1 MATYS
6 LDIVTPQK
14 LFYRGEVEGLR
25 APGIRG
31 SFGVLARHIAFL
43 TALEVGEIV
52 IREPGGGLKHVAT
65 GGGFVEVLKSGV
77 TVLAETAE
85 FAIEIDRERAT
96 GARDRAK
103 ARVRSRDPE
112 IDRARAE
119 AALARAVNRL
129 RVAGHV

>member
-1 MATYS
+1 MATFN

-14 LFYRGEVEGLR
+14 LFYRGEVESLR
-25 APGIRG
+25 APGIQG

-52 IREPGGGLKHVAT
+52 IGEPGGGQKHVAT
-65 GGGFVEVLKSGV
+65 SGGFVEVLKAGV

-85 FAIEIDRERAT
+85 FAVEIDLERAT

-103 ARVRSRDPE
+103 ARIRSREAD
-112 IDRARAE
+112 IDRTRAE
-119 AALARAVNRL
+119 AALARAINRL
-129 RVAGHV
+129 RVAGRA